1 MKGSTHRR
9 CYCRDPKTGKPFGKK
24 CPKLASRRHGSY
36 SIRQELPA
44 RADDTRR
51 SFSRA
56 GYVSL
61 KAAQADLDH
70 VRALLA
76 LADADDAEGLA
87 QIAELLEKVA
97 DEKGPLPD
105 IEATRRRLSHGLDL
119 TSRVT
124 VGEWLD
130 IWLTGKKGRQSAI
143 SRDESNIRVHLKP
156 RIGHLRLD
164 RLRVTHLSEMF
175 EGIAEANVE
184 IAEGNAAR
192 RKAVEDLALI
202 PWKGSEP
209 RARRKAMKAAI
220 AEMEPYRRIVG
231 PATRQRV
238 RSTLRAALNATIA
251 QQLITFNPAAH
262 VELEAGRRPKALV
275 WTEERILHWKRTG
288 EKPSPVMVW
297 TPEHTG
303 LFLDHVAE
311 DGLYALFHL
320 IAFRGLRRGEAC
332 GQKWADINLD
342 AGLITVAKQ
351 LVVDGWEVYE
361 DDPKT
366 DAGARTIALDSE
378 TVRSLKRHRAQQDND
393 RREWGNAWME
403 TGRVFTKENG
413 EMLHPANVT
422 RRFVEL
428 CEEIGLPP
436 VRLHDLRHG
445 AATLAHAAGADLKDI
460 QEMLGHSSITITADT
475 YTSLLPEADLAIAEA
490 AARLVPR
497 ASAISENGA
506 PEVASK
512 LGDAGEPGPAF
523 VPDDADPSGDVR
535 EVSSSSAHANGPGRG
550 VRGRLGRLPEGETPV
565 QSDNAWC
572 PRQDSNLR
580 HPL

>member
-1 MKGSTHRR
+1 LKGSTHRR
-9 CYCRDPKTGKPFGKK
+9 CYCRDPHTGKPLGKK
-24 CPKLASRRHGSY
+24 CPKLSSRKHGSY
-36 SIRQELPA
+36 SIRQELPP
-44 RADDTRR
+44 REDGTRR

-56 GYVSL
+56 GYDSL

-70 VRALLA
+70 VRALVG
-76 LADADDAEGLA
+76 LADTDDAEGLA

-97 DEKGPLPD
+97 DEKAPLPN

-119 TSRVT
+119 TSRLT
-124 VGEWLD
+124 VGDWLD
-130 IWLTGKKGRQSAI
+130 MWLAGKKGRQSAI

-164 RLRVTHLSEMF
+164 RLRVAHLSEMF
-175 EGIAEANVE
+175 EAIAEANVE

-192 RKAVEDLALI
+192 RKAFEDLAQI
-202 PWKGSEP
+202 PWKGREP

-220 AEMEPYRRIVG
+220 VEMEPYRRIVG

-238 RSTLRAALNATIA
+238 RSTLRAALNAAIA

-262 VELEAGRRPKALV
+262 VVLDAGKRPKALV

-288 EKPSPVMVW
+288 EKPSSVMVW

-311 DGLYALFHL
+311 DRLYALFHL

-332 GQKWADINLD
+332 GQKWTDTNLD

-366 DAGARTIALDSE
+366 DAGARTIALDSD
-378 TVRSLKRHRAQQDND
+378 TVQALRRHRAQQDKD
-393 RREWGNAWME
+393 RKEWEDAWVE

-422 RRFVEL
+422 RRFIEL
-428 CEEIGLPP
+428 YEEIGLPP

-497 ASAISENGA
+497 ARATSENTA
-506 PEVASK
+506 PEAEAEP
-512 LGDAGEPGPAF
+512 DNAEHPGPEF
-523 VPDDADPSGDVR
+523 VPDDADPLGGIS
-535 EVSSSSAHANGPGRG
+535 EINSPSAHAP
-550 VRGRLGRLPEGETPV
+550 LTQTAPDET
-565 QSDNAWC
+565 SEAE
-572 PRQDSNLR
+572 
-580 HPL
+580 

>member
-9 CYCRDPKTGKPFGKK
+9 CYCRDPKTGKPLGKN
-24 CPKLASRRHGSY
+24 CPKLASRKHGSY
-36 SIRQELPA
+36 SIRQELPP
-44 RADDTRR
+44 REDGTRR

-56 GYVSL
+56 GYDSL

-70 VRALLA
+70 VRALVG

-87 QIAELLEKVA
+87 QIAELLERVA
-97 DEKGPLPD
+97 DEKAPLPD

-119 TSRVT
+119 TSRTT

-130 IWLTGKKGRQSAI
+130 IWLAGKKGRQSAI

-175 EGIAEANVE
+175 EAIAEANVE

-192 RKAVEDLALI
+192 RKAFEDLAQI
-202 PWKGSEP
+202 PWKGREP
-209 RARRKAMKAAI
+209 RARRKAMQAAI
-220 AEMEPYRRIVG
+220 AEMEPYRRIAG

-238 RSTLRAALNATIA
+238 RSTLRAALNAAIA

-262 VELEAGRRPKALV
+262 VELEAGKRPKALV

-288 EKPSPVMVW
+288 EKPSSVMVW

-303 LFLDHVAE
+303 LFLDHVEE
-311 DGLYALFHL
+311 DRLYALFHL

-332 GQKWADINLD
+332 GQKWTDTNLD

-366 DAGARTIALDSE
+366 DAGARTIALDSD
-378 TVRSLKRHRAQQDND
+378 TVQALKRHRTQQDKD
-393 RREWGNAWME
+393 RAEWESAWVE

-413 EMLHPANVT
+413 ELLHPANVT
-422 RRFVEL
+422 RRFIEL
-428 CEEIGLPP
+428 YEEIGLPP

-497 ASAISENGA
+497 ARATSENA
-506 PEVASK
+506 ASEAAAEPDDAEHPSPES
-512 LGDAGEPGPAF
+512 
-523 VPDDADPSGDVR
+523 VPDDADPLGGIS
-535 EVSSSSAHANGPGRG
+535 EINSPSAHAP
-550 VRGRLGRLPEGETPV
+550 LTQTAPDET
-565 QSDNAWC
+565 SEAE
-572 PRQDSNLR
+572 
-580 HPL
+580 

>member
-9 CYCRDPKTGKPFGKK
+9 CYCRDPETGKPLGKK
-24 CPKLASRRHGSY
+24 CPKLTNRKHGSY
-36 SIRQELPA
+36 SIRRELPP
-44 RADDTRR
+44 REDGTRR

-56 GYVSL
+56 GYDSL

-70 VRALLA
+70 VRALLG
-76 LADADDAEGLA
+76 LADTDDAEGLT
-87 QIAELLEKVA
+87 QIADLLEKVA
-97 DEKGPLPD
+97 DEKAPLPD

-119 TSRVT
+119 TNRLT

-130 IWLTGKKGRQSAI
+130 MWLAGKKGRQSAI

-164 RLRVTHLSEMF
+164 RMRVTHLSQMF
-175 EGIAEANVE
+175 EAIAEDNVE

-192 RKAVEDLALI
+192 RKAFEDLAQI
-202 PWKGSEP
+202 PWKGREP

-238 RSTLRAALNATIA
+238 RSTLRAALNAAIA

-303 LFLDHVAE
+303 LFLDHIAE
-311 DGLYALFHL
+311 DRLYALFHL

-332 GQKWADINLD
+332 GQRWTDTRLD

-351 LVVDGWEVYE
+351 LVVNGWEVYE

-366 DAGARTIALDSE
+366 DAGARSIALDSD
-378 TVRSLKRHRAQQDND
+378 TVQVLKRHRAQQDKD
-393 RREWGNAWME
+393 REKWGSAWVE
-403 TGRVFTKENG
+403 TGRVFTRENG
-413 EMLHPANVT
+413 EPLHPANVT
-422 RRFVEL
+422 RRFIEL
-428 CEEIGLPP
+428 YEEIGLPP

-460 QEMLGHSSITITADT
+460 QEMLGHSSITITSDT

-497 ASAISENGA
+497 ARAASEGT
-506 PEVASK
+506 AS
-512 LGDAGEPGPAF
+512 DAEPKPDGTEEPGPEA
-523 VPDDADPSGDVR
+523 VRDDADPLGEIR
-535 EVSSSSAHANGPGRG
+535 EINSPSAHAS
-550 VRGRLGRLPEGETPV
+550 LT
-565 QSDNAWC
+565 QTASDEESEAE
-572 PRQDSNLR
+572 
-580 HPL
+580 

>member
-9 CYCRDPKTGKPFGKK
+9 CYCRDAETGKPLGKK
-24 CPKLASRRHGSY
+24 CPKLTSRKHGSY
-36 SIRQELPA
+36 SIRQELPL
-44 RADDTRR
+44 RADGIRR

-56 GYVSL
+56 GYESI

-70 VRALLA
+70 IRALLG
-76 LADADDAEGLA
+76 LADTDDSEGLD

-97 DEKGPLPD
+97 DEKAPLPD

-119 TSRVT
+119 TSRLT

-130 IWLTGKKGRQSAI
+130 IWLAGKKGRQSAI
-143 SRDESNIRVHLKP
+143 SRDESNIRVHLQP
-156 RIGHLRLD
+156 RIGHVRLD

-175 EGIAEANVE
+175 EAIAEANVE

-192 RKAVEDLALI
+192 RKAFEDLAQI
-202 PWKGSEP
+202 AWKGREP

-220 AEMEPYRRIVG
+220 AEMDPYRRIVG

-238 RSTLRAALNATIA
+238 RSTLRAALNAAIA

-311 DGLYALFHL
+311 DRLYALFHL
-320 IAFRGLRRGEAC
+320 VAFRGLRRGEAC
-332 GQKWADINLD
+332 GQRWTDTNLD
-342 AGLITVAKQ
+342 AGLLTVAKQ
-351 LVVDGWEVYE
+351 LVVNGWEVYE

-366 DAGARTIALDSE
+366 DAGARTIALDSD
-378 TVRSLKRHRAQQDND
+378 TVQALTRHRAQQDKD
-393 RREWGNAWME
+393 RKEWESAWVE
-403 TGRVFTKENG
+403 TGRVFTRENG
-413 EMLHPANVT
+413 ELLHPANVT
-422 RRFVEL
+422 RRFIEL
-428 CEEIGLPP
+428 HEELGLPP
-436 VRLHDLRHG
+436 IRLHDLRHG
-445 AATLAHAAGADLKDI
+445 AATLAHAAGAGLKDI
-460 QEMLGHSSITITADT
+460 QEMLGHSSITITSDT

-497 ASAISENGA
+497 ARATPENTV
-506 PEVASK
+506 PEAEAEPDNAESV
-512 LGDAGEPGPAF
+512 DAES
-523 VPDDADPSGDVR
+523 VPDGADPLGKIR
-535 EVSSSSAHANGPGRG
+535 EINSPSAHA
-550 VRGRLGRLPEGETPV
+550 
-565 QSDNAWC
+565 
-572 PRQDSNLR
+572 
-580 HPL
+580 PLTQTAPDQKSEAE

>member
-9 CYCRDPKTGKPFGKK
+9 CYCRDAETGKPLGKK
-24 CPKLASRRHGSY
+24 CPKLASRKHGSY
-36 SIRQELPA
+36 SVRQELPP
-44 RADDTRR
+44 RADGTRR

-56 GYVSL
+56 GYESL

-70 VRALLA
+70 IRALLG
-76 LADADDAEGLA
+76 LADSDDSEGLD
-87 QIAELLEKVA
+87 QIAGLLEKVA
-97 DEKGPLPD
+97 DEKAPLPD

-119 TSRVT
+119 TSRLT

-130 IWLTGKKGRQSAI
+130 IWLAGKKGRQSAI
-143 SRDESNIRVHLKP
+143 SRDESNIRVHLQP
-156 RIGHLRLD
+156 RIGHVRLD

-175 EGIAEANVE
+175 EAIAEANVE

-192 RKAVEDLALI
+192 RKAVEDLAQI
-202 PWKGSEP
+202 AWKGREP

-220 AEMEPYRRIVG
+220 AEMDPYRRIVG

-238 RSTLRAALNATIA
+238 RSTLRAALNAAIA
-251 QQLITFNPAAH
+251 QQLITFNPASH

-311 DGLYALFHL
+311 DRLYALFHL
-320 IAFRGLRRGEAC
+320 VAFRGLRRGEAC
-332 GQKWADINLD
+332 GQRWTDTNLD
-342 AGLITVAKQ
+342 AGLLTVAKQ
-351 LVVDGWEVYE
+351 LVVNGWEVYE

-366 DAGARTIALDSE
+366 DAGARTIALDAD
-378 TVRSLKRHRAQQDND
+378 TVQSLKRHRAQQDKD
-393 RREWGNAWME
+393 RQEWESAWVE
-403 TGRVFTKENG
+403 TGRVFTRENG
-413 EMLHPANVT
+413 ELLHPANIT
-422 RRFVEL
+422 RRFIEL
-428 CEEIGLPP
+428 HEEIGLPP

-445 AATLAHAAGADLKDI
+445 AATLAHAAGAGLKDI
-460 QEMLGHSSITITADT
+460 QEMLGHSSITITSDT

-497 ASAISENGA
+497 ARATAEGIRSGASAQPGE
-506 PEVASK
+506 
-512 LGDAGEPGPAF
+512 GDES
-523 VPDDADPSGDVR
+523 VPDGAAPWGQIGAATPP
-535 EVSSSSAHANGPGRG
+535 SAHA
-550 VRGRLGRLPEGETPV
+550 
-565 QSDNAWC
+565 
-572 PRQDSNLR
+572 
-580 HPL
+580 PLTQTAPDEESEAE

>member
-9 CYCRDPKTGKPFGKK
+9 CYCRDVETGKPLGKK
-24 CPKLASRRHGSY
+24 CPKLTSRKHGSY
-36 SIRQELPA
+36 SIRQELPP
-44 RADDTRR
+44 RANGIRR

-56 GYVSL
+56 GYESL

-70 VRALLA
+70 IRALLG
-76 LADADDAEGLA
+76 LADSDDSEGLD
-87 QIAELLEKVA
+87 QIAGLLEKVA
-97 DEKGPLPD
+97 DEKAPLPD

-119 TSRVT
+119 TSRLT

-130 IWLTGKKGRQSAI
+130 IWLAGKKGRQSAI
-143 SRDESNIRVHLKP
+143 SRDESNIRVHLQP
-156 RIGHLRLD
+156 RIGHVRLD

-175 EGIAEANVE
+175 EAIAEVNVE

-192 RKAVEDLALI
+192 RKAVEDLAQI
-202 PWKGSEP
+202 AWKGREP

-220 AEMEPYRRIVG
+220 AEMDPYRRIVG

-238 RSTLRAALNATIA
+238 RSTLRAALNAAIA
-251 QQLITFNPAAH
+251 QQLITFNPASH

-311 DGLYALFHL
+311 DRLYALFHL
-320 IAFRGLRRGEAC
+320 VAFRGLRRGEAC
-332 GQKWADINLD
+332 GQRWTDTNLD
-342 AGLITVAKQ
+342 AGLLTVAKQ
-351 LVVDGWEVYE
+351 LVVNGWEVYE

-366 DAGARTIALDSE
+366 DAGARTIALDAD
-378 TVRSLKRHRAQQDND
+378 TVQSLKRHRAQQDKD
-393 RREWGNAWME
+393 RQEWESAWVE
-403 TGRVFTKENG
+403 TGRVFTRENG
-413 EMLHPANVT
+413 ELLHPANVT

-428 CEEIGLPP
+428 HEEIGLPP

-445 AATLAHAAGADLKDI
+445 AATLAHAAGAGLKDI
-460 QEMLGHSSITITADT
+460 QEMLGHSSITITSDT

-497 ASAISENGA
+497 ARTTPENTASEA
-506 PEVASK
+506 EA
-512 LGDAGEPGPAF
+512 E
-523 VPDDADPSGDVR
+523 PDDAESADAVSVPDGADPLGKVR
-535 EVSSSSAHANGPGRG
+535 EINSPSAHA
-550 VRGRLGRLPEGETPV
+550 
-565 QSDNAWC
+565 
-572 PRQDSNLR
+572 
-580 HPL
+580 PLTQTAPDERSEAE

>member
-9 CYCRDPKTGKPFGKK
+9 CYCRDPQTGKPLGKS
-24 CPKLASRRHGSY
+24 CPKLSSRKHGSY
-36 SIRQELPA
+36 SIRQELPPHE
-44 RADDTRR
+44 DGSRR

-56 GYVSL
+56 GYESL

-70 VRALLA
+70 VRALLG

-87 QIAELLEKVA
+87 QIAKLLETVA
-97 DEKGPLPD
+97 DEKAPLPD
-105 IEATRRRLSHGLDL
+105 VDATRRRLSHGLDL
-119 TSRVT
+119 TSRLT

-130 IWLTGKKGRQSAI
+130 TWLSGKKGRQSAI

-175 EGIAEANVE
+175 EAIAEANVE
-184 IAEGNAAR
+184 IAEGNTAR
-192 RKAVEDLALI
+192 RKAFEDLAQI
-202 PWKGSEP
+202 PWKGREH

-238 RSTLRAALNATIA
+238 RSTLRASLNAAIA

-262 VELEAGRRPKALV
+262 VELEAGKRPKALV

-303 LFLDHVAE
+303 LFLDHAAE
-311 DGLYALFHL
+311 DRLYSLFHL

-332 GQKWADINLD
+332 GQKWTDTHLD

-366 DAGARTIALDSE
+366 DAGARTIALDSG
-378 TVRSLKRHRAQQDND
+378 TVQALRRHRLQQDKE
-393 RREWGNAWME
+393 RKEWGPAWVE
-403 TGRVFTKENG
+403 TGRVFTRENG
-413 EMLHPANVT
+413 ELLHPANVT
-422 RRFVEL
+422 RRFIEL
-428 CEEIGLPP
+428 YEEIGLPP
-436 VRLHDLRHG
+436 IRLHDLRHG

-497 ASAISENGA
+497 ARAKGTPSAES
-506 PEVASK
+506 
-512 LGDAGEPGPAF
+512 GPDEADESM
-523 VPDDADPSGDVR
+523 PDHADPSG
-535 EVSSSSAHANGPGRG
+535 ENSGSGAPSAHASLTQTAPD
-550 VRGRLGRLPEGETPV
+550 EE
-565 QSDNAWC
+565 SEAE
-572 PRQDSNLR
+572 
-580 HPL
+580 

>member
-9 CYCRDPKTGKPFGKK
+9 CYCRDPYTGKPLGKK
-24 CPKLASRRHGSY
+24 CPKLTSRKHGSY
-36 SIRQELPA
+36 SIRQELPP
-44 RADDTRR
+44 RADGTRR

-56 GYVSL
+56 GYDSL
-61 KAAQADLDH
+61 KAAQGDLDH
-70 VRALLA
+70 VRSLLG
-76 LADADDAEGLA
+76 LADADDAEGLT

-97 DEKGPLPD
+97 EEKAPLPD

-119 TSRVT
+119 TNGLT

-130 IWLTGKKGRQSAI
+130 IWLAGKKGRQSAI

-175 EGIAEANVE
+175 EAIAEANVE
-184 IAEGNAAR
+184 IAECNAAR
-192 RKAVEDLALI
+192 RKAFEDLAQI
-202 PWKGSEP
+202 PWKGREY
-209 RARRKAMKAAI
+209 RARRKVMKAAI

-238 RSTLRAALNATIA
+238 RSTLRAALNAAIA
-251 QQLITFNPAAH
+251 QQLITFNPAVH
-262 VELEAGRRPKALV
+262 VELEAGKRPKALV
-275 WTEERILHWKRTG
+275 WTDERILHWERTG

-303 LFLDHVAE
+303 LFLDHIAE
-311 DGLYALFHL
+311 DRLYALFHL

-332 GQKWADINLD
+332 GQKWTDTHLD

-366 DAGARTIALDSE
+366 DAGARTIALDSD
-378 TVRSLKRHRAQQDND
+378 TVQALKRHRAQQDRD
-393 RREWGNAWME
+393 REEWASAWVE
-403 TGRVFTKENG
+403 TGRVFTRENG

-428 CEEIGLPP
+428 YEEIGLPP

-497 ASAISENGA
+497 AQRVLDG
-506 PEVASK
+506 
-512 LGDAGEPGPAF
+512 
-523 VPDDADPSGDVR
+523 ADPSG
-535 EVSSSSAHANGPGRG
+535 EILGSGAPSAHA
-550 VRGRLGRLPEGETPV
+550 
-565 QSDNAWC
+565 
-572 PRQDSNLR
+572 
-580 HPL
+580 PLTQTAPDERSEAE

>member
-9 CYCRDPKTGKPFGKK
+9 CYCRDAHTGKPLGKQ
-24 CPKLASRRHGSY
+24 CPKLSSRKHGSY
-36 SIRQELPA
+36 SIRQELPP
-44 RADDTRR
+44 REDGTRR

-56 GYVSL
+56 GYESL

-70 VRALLA
+70 VRALVG

-97 DEKGPLPD
+97 EEKAPLPN

-119 TSRVT
+119 TSRLT

-130 IWLTGKKGRQSAI
+130 MWLAGKKGRQSAI

-175 EGIAEANVE
+175 EAIAEANVE

-192 RKAVEDLALI
+192 RKAFEDLAQI
-202 PWKGSEP
+202 PWKGREP
-209 RARRKAMKAAI
+209 RARRKAMKTAI
-220 AEMEPYRRIVG
+220 AEMEPYRRNVG

-238 RSTLRAALNATIA
+238 RSTLRAALNAAIA

-262 VELEAGRRPKALV
+262 VELEAGKRPKALV
-275 WTEERILHWKRTG
+275 WTEERILHWKRTS

-311 DGLYALFHL
+311 DRLYALFHL

-332 GQKWADINLD
+332 GQKWTDTNLD

-361 DDPKT
+361 DDLKT
-366 DAGARTIALDSE
+366 DAGARTIALDSD
-378 TVRSLKRHRAQQDND
+378 TVRALRRHRAQQDKD
-393 RREWGNAWME
+393 RKEWESAWVE

-422 RRFVEL
+422 RRFIEL
-428 CEEIGLPP
+428 YEEIGLPP

-497 ASAISENGA
+497 ARATSENTA
-506 PEVASK
+506 PEAEPEP
-512 LGDAGEPGPAF
+512 DGEEHPSPES
-523 VPDDADPSGDVR
+523 VPDDADPLGGIR
-535 EVSSSSAHANGPGRG
+535 EINSPSAHA
-550 VRGRLGRLPEGETPV
+550 
-565 QSDNAWC
+565 
-572 PRQDSNLR
+572 
-580 HPL
+580 PLTQTAPDEESEAE